1 MTGMPEHGD
10 AWPHPDL
17 PAVLAA
23 IAGRAAEHDR
33 DGSFPF
39 EAFDALFPT
48 GALRLTIPSEHGGL
62 GRGLAAATDLVVDV
76 GAADPS
82 VALVLAQHSLFHAG
96 LGESGWPDAPLALV
110 RKSALEGVA
119 LINALRVEPD
129 LGTPARGG
137 LPATVAER
145 LPGGAGWRLTG
156 RKIYST
162 GIPLLRWMLVYVRTD
177 DPEPL
182 VGNVLVEAGTP
193 GYTIERTWD
202 PLGMRATRSDD
213 VVFDGAIVPF
223 DHALGFTATPPPPT
237 AITIAWNC
245 VLMAAVYHGVAR
257 AARDWVAR
265 YLTERTPANL
275 GAPLSSL
282 PRFQEAM
289 GRIDATVTRR
299 RPVAA
304 HDGRRVRRRRPGVRA
319 AVDGRQAHRGER
331 RHRRRHGGRAPHRQP
346 RPAAHEPARAAP
358 ARRPPRAHP
367 HTAGRHHPRR
377 RRHRR
382 VPRRDRPLNAQLS
395 FGSGPIGPHSEGQFG
410 GSRRR
415 GC

>member
-1 MTGMPEHGD
+1 MTRMGD
-10 AWPHPDL
+10 SWPHPAL
-17 PAVLAA
+17 PAVLAG
-23 IAGRAAEHDR
+23 IAERAAEHDR
-33 DGSFPF
+33 DGSFPA
-39 EAFDALFPT
+39 EAFDALHPT
-48 GALRLTIPSEHGGL
+48 GALRLTIPTADGGL
-62 GRGLAAATDLVVDV
+62 GRGLGDATSLVVDV

-96 LGESGWPDAPLALV
+96 LAEGGGSDDLQRAV
-110 RKSALEGVA
+110 RTSAVEGVA
-119 LINALRVEPD
+119 LINALRVEPE

-162 GIPLLRWMLVYVRTD
+162 GIPLLRWLLVYARTD

-193 GYTIERTWD
+193 GYRVEQTWD

-213 VVFDGAIVPF
+213 VVFEGAVVPLE
-223 DHALGFTATPPPPT
+223 HGLSMTAAPPAPTPT
-237 AITIAWNC
+237 SITWNC

-257 AARDWVAR
+257 AARDWLAC

-289 GRIDATVTRR
+289 GRVDAVIAIGDQLLRTT
-299 RPVAA
+299 AA
-304 HDGRRVRRRRPGVRA
+304 AFDDGDPG
-319 AVDGRQAHRGER
+319 
-331 RHRRRHGGRAPHRQP
+331 
-346 RPAAHEPARAAP
+346 AP
-358 ARRPPRAHP
+358 ARSMVVK
-367 HTAGRHHPRR
+367 HTVTNGAIDAVMEAVRLTGNPGLLRTNPLERHLRDVLHGRVHTPQDDTILVAAGRAAFSA
-377 RRHRR
+377 
-382 VPRRDRPLNAQLS
+382 AQ
-395 FGSGPIGPHSEGQFG
+395 HA
-410 GSRRR
+410 
-415 GC
+415 